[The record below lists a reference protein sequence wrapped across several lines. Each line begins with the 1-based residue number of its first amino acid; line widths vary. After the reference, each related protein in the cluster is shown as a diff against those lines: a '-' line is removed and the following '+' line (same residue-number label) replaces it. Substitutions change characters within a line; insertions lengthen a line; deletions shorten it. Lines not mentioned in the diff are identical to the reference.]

1 MMIRLQKIEY
11 NDDKYI
17 QKMKNQAHVMITMES
32 NTIFQNNVITF
43 SHNYRYT

>member
-11 NDDKYI
+11 NNDKYT